1 MLTILFIYLVVAITT
16 FFTSR
21 YNNKTVWKDD
31 SANRMS
37 FWAGVLVSLIPFL
50 NVIAL
55 VVNIIFILSYKDT
68 VKSFF
73 DKLERWYN

>member
-1 MLTILFIYLVVAITT
+1 
-16 FFTSR
+16 
-21 YNNKTVWKDD
+21 
-31 SANRMS
+31 MS

-73 DKLERWYN
+73 NKLESWYN